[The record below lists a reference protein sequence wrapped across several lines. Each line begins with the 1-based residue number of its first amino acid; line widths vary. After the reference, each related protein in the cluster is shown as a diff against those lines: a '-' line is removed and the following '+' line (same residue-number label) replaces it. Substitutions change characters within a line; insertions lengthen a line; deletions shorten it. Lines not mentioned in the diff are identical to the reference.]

1 MTETK
6 KKLKELIAELEREA
20 FYHGRADALYV
31 HHPTFHTLAQR
42 KELLDHKGIKEQV
55 LSEINYLL
63 EEEAKP

>member
-1 MTETK
+1 VNEINK
-6 KKLKELIAELEREA
+6 KIKGLVSELEREA

-31 HHPTFHTLAQR
+31 HHPTFHTLAKR

-55 LSEINYLL
+55 HSEINHLL